1 MPCGAGEMSAWVLV
15 IVLGVDLYGRSVAA
29 ITVDMPNE
37 QACYLALNK
46 ALSQKDVKSAFCL
59 TRNP

>member
-1 MPCGAGEMSAWVLV
+1 MSAWVLV